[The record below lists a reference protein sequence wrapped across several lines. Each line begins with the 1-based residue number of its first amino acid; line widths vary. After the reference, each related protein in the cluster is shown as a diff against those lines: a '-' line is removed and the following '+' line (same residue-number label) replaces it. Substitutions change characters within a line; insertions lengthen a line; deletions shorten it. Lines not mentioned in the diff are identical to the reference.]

1 MHLTPNDFYIN
12 EELTLGN
19 KLPGYSF
26 IFFMTLD
33 CPYCDDVKP
42 AFDHLAKIIQGCS
55 FFYMDVSQKNQEIV
69 IKARQSRTP
78 IDYVPYLMLFY
89 NGKQIKQYIPDEDR
103 PQNNVEKMTNFLIQ
117 HASTPPQS
125 PLTDPLRGGEARPT
139 TDNIPPYSI
148 GIPGNLAS
156 KKVCYLSY
164 PNAYTS
170 YTKNKTE

>member
-42 AFDHLAKIIQGCS
+42 AFDHLAKIIQGCT

-69 IKARQSRTP
+69 VKSRQSKTP
-78 IDYVPYLMLFY
+78 INYVPYLVLFY
-89 NGKQIKQYIPDEDR
+89 NGKQIKQYIPDEDH
-103 PQNNVEKMTNFLIQ
+103 PQNNVKKMTNFLIEN
-117 HASTPPQS
+117 ASNPEQINQTSKVPDDVS
-125 PLTDPLRGGEARPT
+125 D
-139 TDNIPPYSI
+139 IPPYSI
-148 GIPGNLAS
+148 GIPGNYAS
-156 KKVCYLSY
+156 KKVCYLPY
-164 PNAYTS
+164 TNAYKKLGDMT
-170 YTKNKTE
+170 